1 MIISHEHKFI
11 FLKTKKTAGTAI
23 EAALS
28 ELCGPTCVITPYR
41 EESEED
47 RKGLAP
53 QNYRIEH
60 PLKPKRPL
68 WRRLLGR
75 PERYYHPSV
84 GYYEHMPAHLVRAYV
99 GDEIWRSYFKFAFDR
114 NPWDRQI
121 SWYFYKTKTKASQPS
136 FEDFM
141 ASRRRAYVDN
151 HEIYLEGGDLAVD
164 FLGRYEDLE
173 TDLAKALRLIGV
185 ARRLEVPKANVT
197 PNKETRQDYRS
208 YYTPQDRS
216 AGARVV
222 RAGDQALGLRVLTHA
237 HSPTR
242 LGRWPSHPPSTGGL
256 ETVWRFSRRPC
267 LPLVGKSAR
276 DWRAGGGI
284 GNSMTW

>member
-28 ELCGPTCVITPYR
+28 ELCGPSCVITPYR
-41 EESEED
+41 EESEGD

-68 WRRLLGR
+68 WRRLIGR

-99 GDEIWRSYFKFAFDR
+99 GEEVWRSYFKFAFDR

-121 SWYFYKTKTKASQPS
+121 SWYFYKTKTKASRPS

-151 HEIYLEGGDLAVD
+151 HEIYLEGGALAVD
-164 FLGRYEDLE
+164 FLGRYEDLDA
-173 TDLAKALRLIGV
+173 DLAKALG
-185 ARRLEVPKANVT
+185 
-197 PNKETRQDYRS
+197 
-208 YYTPQDRS
+208 
-216 AGARVV
+216 
-222 RAGDQALGLRVLTHA
+222 
-237 HSPTR
+237 
-242 LGRWPSHPPSTGGL
+242 
-256 ETVWRFSRRPC
+256 
-267 LPLVGKSAR
+267 
-276 DWRAGGGI
+276 
-284 GNSMTW
+284 